1 MKAFFKIVILAF
13 TLIWAINTGYA
24 AEKQEKEELVP
35 ANQPLS
41 LTEKYTLSN
50 TLPKQLIDLRKQVN
64 KLADTNVIFAR
75 IQKIGLKVGEL
86 EWETTTAATNPNLNS
101 YELLS
106 LETKLN
112 KVDTRIAKLNK
123 RIESNIHTLEILSNK
138 WITYELQLQKV
149 TIHNNTQANLTDFL
163 PAVDSLDQIIKKAH
177 QFIDNQIRPT
187 LLAGKKIGEIQAKI
201 YTLNDTVSDLLQDMS
216 DFSFQ
221 KNSPSMLS
229 TGFYSRFNH
238 KILEQSWENIH
249 LFGTYQKRYLRN
261 NFIGVL
267 TFLAVITL
275 VAFLTRKS
283 RPLVKASYRWHQFMD
298 KSLAT
303 GVFIVCTTFVFIE
316 AIYADISLPPNW
328 LVLLQI
334 PMILAALFLA
344 KNFFTIAPLYR
355 KVGAFLIFS
364 LTAIM
369 FFDIINL
376 PQPIIHLYVLGS
388 SCLALFYSLRNFFKR
403 KRIASKRNMIIFDLF
418 FFLFPLAVFVAG
430 ACGYEQVAVLIFDRF
445 MSLIAITLIVWLMQK
460 IISGLLELT
469 LFSIPVP
476 IIRQNAASVVSD
488 IAPVLILA
496 HMVLW
501 FLLTLNYL
509 TIFPSLEEALSALV
523 SIQLT
528 VFSHTITPKSVLVI
542 VLAIYVTLLISRWI
556 KAFLTQVILPRYGV
570 TRGVQ
575 ESITRLVHYSILVI
589 GLMVL
594 MKLLG
599 FKFGD
604 IAIIGGA
611 LGVGIGFGLKEIVNN
626 FVSGLILL
634 FERPVKVGDI
644 IVVGQDMGE
653 VTALGLRATTV
664 QTFDNAE
671 IVIPNAELITCSVTN
686 WTLAEK
692 RVRVKVPIGVA
703 YGTDI
708 PKVLEILLSCANS
721 NPTVLTQPPPSALF
735 TAFGDSSL
743 NFVLRAWVSD
753 FNDSYRVRSELN
765 QDIENEFQMAG
776 IEIPFPQR
784 DLHLKSVDSD
794 AIKAF
799 QKATACVPHE

>member
-1 MKAFFKIVILAF
+1 MKVCFDRIILVFVLIFAFS
-13 TLIWAINTGYA
+13 TGHA
-24 AEKQEKEELVP
+24 AETQELAEVVP

-75 IQKIGLKVGEL
+75 IQKLSSKVGEL
-86 EWETTTAATNPNLNS
+86 EWETTAAATNPNLNS

-106 LETKLN
+106 LDTKLT

-123 RIESNIHTLEILSNK
+123 RIESNIHALEILSNE
-138 WITYELQLQKV
+138 WLAYELQLQKFR
-149 TIHNNTQANLTDFL
+149 IQNTAQANLTDSF
-163 PAVDSLDQIIKKAH
+163 PTVDSLDQIIKKAQ
-177 QFIDNQIRPT
+177 QFIENQIRPT

-201 YTLNDTVSDLLQDMS
+201 YTLNDTVDDLLQDMS

-221 KNSPSMLS
+221 KNAPSMLS
-229 TGFYSRFNH
+229 AGFYSRFNH

-249 LFGTYQKRYLRN
+249 LFGTYQKRYLKN

-283 RPLVKASYRWHQFMD
+283 RPLVKSSYRWHQFID
-298 KSLAT
+298 KPLAT
-303 GVFIVCTTFVFIE
+303 GVFIVCTTCVFIE

-328 LVLLQI
+328 QVLLQI
-334 PMILAALFLA
+334 PMIIAAVFLA
-344 KNFFTIAPLYR
+344 GNFSIIAPLYR

-376 PQPIIHLYVLGS
+376 PQPIILLYVLGS

-430 ACGYEQVAVLIFDRF
+430 ACGYEQVADLIFDRVL
-445 MSLIAITLIVWLMQK
+445 SLIVITLIVWVMQK

-469 LFSIPVP
+469 LFSIPVS
-476 IIRQNAASVVSD
+476 IIRQNAASIVSG
-488 IAPVLILA
+488 IIPVLILA
-496 HMVLW
+496 HVVIW
-501 FLLTLNYL
+501 FLLTLSYL
-509 TIFPSLEEALSALV
+509 TIFPSLDEALSTLV
-523 SIQLT
+523 SIQFS
-528 VFSHTITPKSVLVI
+528 VFSHIITPKSALVI
-542 VLAIYVTLLISRWI
+542 VCAIYVTLLSSRGI
-556 KAFLTQVILPRYGV
+556 NAFLTQELLPRYRV

-575 ESITRLVHYSILVI
+575 ESITRLVHYGILVI

-653 VTALGLRATTV
+653 VTSLGLRATTV
-664 QTFDNAE
+664 QTYDNAE

-692 RVRVKVPIGVA
+692 RVRVKIPVGVA

-708 PKVLEILLSCANS
+708 SKVLKILLSCADL

-735 TAFGDSSL
+735 LMFGDSSL
-743 NFVLRAWVSD
+743 NFELRVWISDINDRMRVL
-753 FNDSYRVRSELN
+753 SELN
-765 QDIENEFQMAG
+765 QDIENEFQIAG
-776 IEIPFPQR
+776 VEIPFPQR
-784 DLHLKSVDSD
+784 DLHLKSVDADS
-794 AIKAF
+794 IRAF
-799 QKATACVPHE
+799 QQATTSTSVV